1 MSLKQMDKVFLH
13 LDIDPKCMSSEEIAP
28 YLRNINGN
36 DPKGIKRKHKVL
48 GDRIYDFISVNLIR
62 KLREE
67 LGDVFVGL
75 YFVDPRYGQYKDMFE
90 GVADYSNIIYDIHSS
105 AKLSPKFIKE
115 KFQQLLKDRKP
126 TFFKCITNYET
137 YKNPKVLALK
147 PKTREHFG
155 GIIDE
160 L

>member
-1 MSLKQMDKVFLH
+1 MDKVFLH

-28 YLRNINGN
+28 YLRNLSGT
-36 DPKGIKRKHKVL
+36 DPKGIKRKHKIL
-48 GDRIYDFISVNLIR
+48 GDRIYDFISVNLVR

-67 LGDVFVGL
+67 LGDVFVGF
-75 YFVDPRYGQYKDMFE
+75 YHVDPAYSTYGDMFE
-90 GVADYSNIIYDIHSS
+90 GIADYSNIIFDFHSPGS
-105 AKLSPKFIKE
+105 ITPKLIKDKFE
-115 KFQQLLKDRKP
+115 QLMKDRKP

-137 YKNPKVLALK
+137 YKNPKMLAMK